1 MEQMRLIWNVAAAFT
16 LAQSNWAG
24 PILRPQSA
32 AKRGRSLQIGGTA
45 PGMSS
50 SLCPFRIQNLEP
62 TAGFEPATRY
72 LQNSCS
78 AS

>member
-1 MEQMRLIWNVAAAFT
+1 VFE
-16 LAQSNWAG
+16 
-24 PILRPQSA
+24 
-32 AKRGRSLQIGGTA
+32 
-45 PGMSS
+45 
-50 SLCPFRIQNLEP
+50 NLEP